1 MYKTPRY
8 KGTIECMMCNGD
20 QHRIKHGVCYNAKYE
35 NLVGVHVD
43 WYILAGT
50 CDNHVLVITR
60 TMYQ

>member
-8 KGTIECMMCNGD
+8 KGTIEYMMCNGD

-43 WYILAGT
+43 
-50 CDNHVLVITR
+50 
-60 TMYQ
+60 